1 MLFLIEY
8 YNKNESYYNDT
19 SNVTASYRKSV
30 KNMNITTG
38 LSETYCCQ
46 GIKIIFLPLKC
57 NEKSKVKAIT
67 IKPVLFFDKFGIENK
82 FRLN

>member
-1 MLFLIEY
+1 
-8 YNKNESYYNDT
+8 
-19 SNVTASYRKSV
+19 
-30 KNMNITTG
+30 MNIVKG

-46 GIKIIFLPLKC
+46 GIKMIFLPMKC
-57 NEKSKVKAIT
+57 NEKSKLKAIT